1 MKILEN
7 VDEAKEPNHELK
19 TREDFLL
26 NEFSQL
32 KIIEKRDLNVLQ
44 QIHNEIKSM
53 QATNEAYTTKMTK
66 DYEYWRDVMLKKA
79 EWENN
84 NGNHNLTSLINE
96 NNSDMLR
103 NNYLKN
109 NSTLKN
115 LNDTHLS
122 SDMKDIS
129 DRYNSTKNKIMAEI
143 TGKK

>member
-1 MKILEN
+1 MKILDN

-19 TREDFLL
+19 IREDSLL

-53 QATNEAYTTKMTK
+53 QATNEAYTAKMAK
-66 DYEYWRDVMLKKA
+66 DYEYWRDVMLKKS
-79 EWENN
+79 EWEKN
-84 NGNHNLTSLINE
+84 NGNQNFTSPINE
-96 NNSDMLR
+96 NNSDMSR

-109 NSTLKN
+109 ISILNN
-115 LNDTHLS
+115 LNDSHLS
-122 SDMKDIS
+122 SDIKDTA

-143 TGKK
+143 NGKK